1 MHTGKQR
8 TSQDNEIQQPKV
20 LVCVLLEEWNVGLK
34 PRIHHYRLS
43 PMRINTRLEIKID
56 KYTDENDFTVTNT
69 LFFWNYRGIKWSVLV
84 RLSRT
89 AVGAHSC
96 FFGKKSPREYC
107 QSGLLSLPT
116 HPPLPSSTFRYVPRA
131 TYLPEIVTTRTICPA
146 YDQNTL
152 TRPALEPWLTEFHRP
167 EHKATS
173 SFTSFGIYPLKQ
185 KEFWDWRVLLLFI
198 SLTFNFIFMQL
209 FSSQVCS

>member
-1 MHTGKQR
+1 M
-8 TSQDNEIQQPKV
+8 SQGNEIQQPKV

-34 PRIHHYRLS
+34 PGIHHYRLS

-56 KYTDENDFTVTNT
+56 KYTDENDFTVTST
-69 LFFWNYRGIKWSVLV
+69 LFFLE
-84 RLSRT
+84 LSRHKVKC
-89 AVGAHSC
+89 ACEIVSHCRRSS
-96 FFGKKSPREYC
+96 FLFLWREIPSEYC

-116 HPPLPSSTFRYVPRA
+116 HPPPLPSSTFRYVSWV

-167 EHKATS
+167 E
-173 SFTSFGIYPLKQ
+173 Q
-185 KEFWDWRVLLLFI
+185 
-198 SLTFNFIFMQL
+198 
-209 FSSQVCS
+209 